1 MMTEKQI
8 FDYLVG
14 LGFTKEG
21 VAGLMG
27 NLKAES
33 NLNPKNLQNTS
44 ERKLD
49 LTDDEYTVAVDN
61 GTYTNFVHDSA
72 GYGLAQWTYWSRK
85 QNLLNFAKEHKMSIG
100 DCKMQL
106 SFLYK
111 ELQGYK
117 EVFEVLKVATSIKA
131 ASDIVLLKYERPAN
145 QSEAV
150 KEKRAQYGQE
160 IYDRCIGGEL
170 EDMTEAQ
177 IRLKVV
183 TLAKH
188 YLGCNE
194 SDGSHK
200 KIIDLYNSHKPLAR
214 GYAVKYT
221 DAWCATYGSAIAIA
235 LGYTDIIPT
244 ECSCNKQ
251 IALWKELG
259 RWQEDDAYVPSAG
272 DYIYYDWDDNGS
284 GNCVGGS
291 EHVGIVI
298 SVYNNKIT
306 IIEGNKNNSVATR
319 VLNVNG
325 RYIRGYGLPNY
336 ASKAKAMDVAV
347 LTIEEI
353 AKQVIAGKWGNG
365 ADRKN
370 KLEDAGYSY
379 SEVQVAVNAILKGN
393 TVPTVTK
400 SVTEVAKEVVKGLWG
415 NGADR
420 KKRLEAAGY
429 SYSAVQKKVNELL

>member
-150 KEKRAQYGQE
+150 KEKHAQYGQE

-200 KIIDLYNSHKPLAR
+200 KVIDIYNSHKPLAR

-306 IIEGNKNNSVATR
+306 VIEGNKNNSVATR
-319 VLNVNG
+319 VLNANG

-365 ADRKN
+365 VDRKN

>member
-1 MMTEKQI
+1 MTEKQI

-33 NLNPKNLQNTS
+33 NLNPRNLQNTS
-44 ERKLD
+44 ERKLG
-49 LTDDEYTVAVDN
+49 LTDDEYTEAVDN
-61 GTYTNFVHDSA
+61 GIYTNFVRDSA

-85 QNLLNFAKEHKMSIG
+85 QKLLDFAKENGFSIG
-100 DCKMQL
+100 DCEMQL
-106 SFLYK
+106 TFLHE
-111 ELQGYK
+111 ELLGYK
-117 EVFEVLKVATSIKA
+117 EVYETLRTTTSIKA
-131 ASDIVLLKYERPAN
+131 ASDIVLVKYEKPAN

-150 KEKRAQYGQE
+150 KEKRVQYGQE
-160 IYDRCIGGEL
+160 IYDRCIREVL

-214 GYAVKYT
+214 GYAVKYK

-251 IALWKELG
+251 IALWKMLG

-284 GNCVGGS
+284 GNCVGDA
-291 EHVGIVI
+291 EHVGIVV
-298 SVYNNKIT
+298 SVCNNKIT
-306 IIEGNKNNSVATR
+306 VIEGNKDDSVATR

-336 ASKAKAMDVAV
+336 ASKAKTLGVAV
-347 LTIEEI
+347 LTVEEV

-365 ADRKN
+365 VDRKS

-379 SEVQVAVNAILKGN
+379 SEVQVAVNAILRGN

-400 SVTEVAKEVVKGLWG
+400 SVTEVAKEVIKGLWG

>member
-200 KIIDLYNSHKPLAR
+200 KVIDIYNSHKPLAR

-336 ASKAKAMDVAV
+336 ASKAKAMDTAV

-353 AKQVIAGKWGNG
+353 AKQVIAGKWGSG
-365 ADRKN
+365 VDRKN